1 MSLKQ
6 LWIAQCDLCG
16 KIKNLR
22 ITTGQYNEVECT
34 LPTDWRYGRNKN
46 MHLCPECA
54 KRIMKEVGE
63 P

>member
-16 KIKNLR
+16 KIENAR
-22 ITTGQYNEVECT
+22 INTGQYNEVERT
-34 LPTDWRYGRNKN
+34 LPVGWGYVHNKN

-54 KRIMKEVGE
+54 KRR
-63 P
+63 